1 MKNKVNEDIILVGA
15 GLTGLT
21 FCNFLKE
28 TDMKIAIFDVNPEEF
43 YNTFDDNRHIVLSN
57 TSKIILSNM
66 GIWGELENYC
76 TEIKNIHIS
85 KKHVFGNTIV
95 SAKDEN
101 IESLGYQIPLKR
113 LLNKLYQSIK
123 LSKNIRIYS
132 RSEVASVIQD
142 DIINVKFIRNKK
154 EETISSRALIFT
166 SGSQLNIVK
175 DLFQPK
181 IQKDYKQNAIVCEVL
196 TDLHDSITAFER
208 FTDDGILGVIPRKKN
223 SWTLIYSTN
232 FKESGYINE
241 LSKSELKDY
250 FQNLIGSK
258 CGGIID
264 IKNLVSYPLKLNF
277 YENFTNKNTCLLG
290 DAAHT
295 LHPIAGQSF
304 NLSVRDCLEITKMIK
319 QYSSKG
325 NINFS
330 HIFSDYENNRK
341 KEVQRI
347 VKFTDFLSTFV
358 HGRNI
363 VKNKFISLFLLAID
377 SNKTLR
383 VDVIRYLLGVNFSDK
398 LISDMKNK

>member
-1 MKNKVNEDIILVGA
+1 MKTKVDKDIILVGA

-21 FCNFLKE
+21 FCNFLKD
-28 TDMKIAIFDVNPEEF
+28 TDIKISIFDVNPQEF
-43 YNTFDDNRHIVLSN
+43 YNSFNDDRHIVLSN

-66 GIWGELENYC
+66 GIWGELESHC

-85 KKHVFGNTIV
+85 KKHIFGSTIV
-95 SAKDEN
+95 RAKDEN
-101 IESLGYQIPLKR
+101 IDSLGYQIPLKR
-113 LLNKLYQSIK
+113 LLNMLYESIRS
-123 LSKNIRIYS
+123 SKNISVYS
-132 RSEVASVIQD
+132 QSEVVSVIQD
-142 DIINVKFIRNKK
+142 DIINVKFMNNKK
-154 EETISSRALIFT
+154 EEIISSRALIFT
-166 SGSQLNIVK
+166 SGSQLDIVK
-175 DLFQPK
+175 DLFEPK
-181 IQKDYKQNAIVCEVL
+181 IQKDYKQNAIVCEIL
-196 TDLHDSITAFER
+196 TNSYDSITAFER

-232 FKESGYINE
+232 LKESNYIYE
-241 LSKSELKDY
+241 LSKSKLKYY
-250 FQNLIGSK
+250 FQSLLGSK
-258 CGGIID
+258 CGEIMD

-304 NLSVRDCLEITKMIK
+304 NLSVRDCLEITKTIK
-319 QYSSKG
+319 EFSKAD

-330 HIFSDYENNRK
+330 HIFSDYESKRR
-341 KEVQRI
+341 KEVKRI

-363 VKNKFISLFLLAID
+363 VKNKFISLFLLMID
-377 SNKTLR
+377 SNKALR
-383 VDVIRYLLGVNFSDK
+383 TDVIRYLLGVNFSDK